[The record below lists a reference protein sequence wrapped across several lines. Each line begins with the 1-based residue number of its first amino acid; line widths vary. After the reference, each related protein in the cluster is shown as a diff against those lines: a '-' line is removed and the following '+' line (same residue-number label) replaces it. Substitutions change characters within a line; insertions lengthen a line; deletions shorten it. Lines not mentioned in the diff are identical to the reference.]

1 MAKDT
6 QPRPTLQMIG
16 VDIGDR
22 LSHYCGLGADGTVL
36 EEERVATTPEALT
49 ERFGDEAATTI
60 ILEVETH
67 SPWVSRLLTELGHR
81 VIVANPSR
89 VRLIAAGPRK
99 QDRSDAETLARLG
112 RIDPALPSAC
122 RTSMVSPSI
131 TRSSSTDSSWL
142 SLGAAGLNTTASSR
156 MINSSPETMK
166 LASGR
171 SLSVTRA
178 SVVVPNRAAI
188 PDSVSPNWIV

>member
-36 EEERVATTPEALT
+36 EEERIATTPEALT
-49 ERFGDEAATTI
+49 ERFADEAATAI
-60 ILEVETH
+60 ILEVGTH

-99 QDRSDAETLARLG
+99 QDRSDAQTLARLG
-112 RIDPALPSAC
+112 RIDPALLAPIQHHGLKKDETQAI
-122 RTSMVSPSI
+122 RAPIVI
-131 TRSSSTDSSWL
+131 ADG
-142 SLGAAGLNTTASSR
+142 SL
-156 MINSSPETMK
+156 PERPMPW
-166 LASGR
+166 A
-171 SLSVTRA
+171 
-178 SVVVPNRAAI
+178 
-188 PDSVSPNWIV
+188 